1 MELFPQIVKV
11 NIMKKTI
18 LFLVTTLFLFSQ
30 TGFAL
35 DLGAAK
41 AQGLVGETVTGYL
54 APVKATPEVEKLV
67 ADINAKRKAMYEKIA
82 KKNGTSL
89 QAVELLAGKKAVAKT
104 SPGQFINLG
113 KGWQKK

>member
-1 MELFPQIVKV
+1 
-11 NIMKKTI
+11 MKKTI
-18 LFLVTTLFLFSQ
+18 LFLLTTLFLFCQ

-54 APVKATPEVEKLV
+54 APVKATPEVQKLV
-67 ADINAKRKAMYEKIA
+67 NSINAKRKAMYAKIA
-82 KKNGTSL
+82 KRNGTSL
-89 QAVELLAGKKAVAKT
+89 PAVEQLAGKKAIEKT
-104 SPGQFINLG
+104 PPGQFINLG